1 MTYDDGDHIDNII
14 DNFHFT
20 KIVKF
25 MKEFN
30 WILGFDNRIPDEKE
44 LKLVALELLMGV
56 VDKKIGYWI
65 STGGLTATKC
75 DDYLKLDFSIAT
87 TESCIINLTDTYK
100 NDKKKK
106 ERKKKL
112 EKLNG
117 ISSEEKK

>member
-44 LKLVALELLMGV
+44 LKLVALELLRGV
-56 VDKKIGYWI
+56 VDTKI
-65 STGGLTATKC
+65 
-75 DDYLKLDFSIAT
+75 
-87 TESCIINLTDTYK
+87 
-100 NDKKKK
+100 
-106 ERKKKL
+106 
-112 EKLNG
+112 
-117 ISSEEKK
+117 